1 MAAITSAIIKPI
13 KIFLGSP
20 LMLPGLKLNQ
30 KVLVNSVDIGLQFF
44 KKEGV
49 IIFPDL
55 KLLNNS

>member
-1 MAAITSAIIKPI
+1 
-13 KIFLGSP
+13 
-20 LMLPGLKLNQ
+20 MLPGLKLNQ